1 MAKLLRKA
9 ASGLV
14 WTLCRALPLQE
25 NKVVFSSFGG
35 KGFGDNP
42 KAVALALLAADPS
55 LDLVWLTRDMQ
66 TPLPRGVRPCPFGT
80 PQAVR
85 ELSTAKVWVD
95 NSRGGAHYKKK
106 GQFYLQTWHGFALK
120 RIEAAVQK
128 QLPESYIRQCRKDSG
143 MIDLIVSNSRF
154 MTDLYHRDF
163 WYDGEVAEFGSP
175 RNDVFFRRN
184 PDLQR
189 TVRARLGLPED
200 RKLLLYAPT
209 FRADGGTAAYALDAE
224 AARKACEARFGGSWS
239 ALIRLHPVAAGLSAG
254 LFAYDGDRILD
265 ATGYPDMQE
274 LLVAADLLVT
284 DYSSSMF
291 DYALSGKP
299 CIQFAADMEAY
310 QNDRNFY
317 FSPDRLPFPLAR
329 SNAELCR
336 ILESYD
342 GAAYKARWEAFALET
357 GFREDGHAS
366 ERCAQWIIDRMK
378 GSQS

>member
-9 ASGLV
+9 ASSLM
-14 WTLCRALPLQE
+14 WTLCRPLPLQE

-42 KAVALALLAADPS
+42 KAVALALLEADAG
-55 LDLVWLTRDMQ
+55 LDLVWLTRDMYI
-66 TPLPRGVRPCPFGT
+66 PLPRGIRPCPFGT
-80 PQAVR
+80 PQSVR

-120 RIEAAVQK
+120 RIEAAVED
-128 QLPESYIRQCRKDSG
+128 QLPDAYIRQGQKDSG

-154 MTDLYHRDF
+154 MTEIYRRDF
-163 WYDGEVAEFGSP
+163 WYHGAVAEFGSP
-175 RNDVFFRRN
+175 RNDVFFHAD
-184 PDLQR
+184 PELQR

-209 FRADGGTAAYALDAE
+209 FRAGSGTDAYALDAG
-224 AARKACEARFGGSWS
+224 AARRACEVRFGGSWS
-239 ALIRLHPVAAGLSAG
+239 ALIRLHPVAADLSAR

-274 LLVAADLLVT
+274 LLVAADLLIT

-299 CIQFAADMEAY
+299 CIQFAVDIEAY

-317 FSPDRLPFPLAR
+317 FSLDRLPFPLAR
-329 SNAELCR
+329 SNQELCR
-336 ILESYD
+336 ILETYD
-342 GAAYKARWEAFALET
+342 GAACRTRWETFTRET
-357 GFREDGHAS
+357 GFSEDGLAAG
-366 ERCAQWIIDRMK
+366 RCADWILDRMK
-378 GSQS
+378 GTQL